1 MRVTV
6 DASVWLSALSPAER
20 EHRACA
26 TLIRTLVERRVPMHQ
41 PGLFIVEVC
50 ATMARR
56 THDRALAIEAG
67 RLALESPAMVMH
79 ELDHQLAAAAAEVA
93 ATCALRGADAV
104 YVATASKAA
113 STLLTLDHEVRERA
127 AARVDV
133 RTVSEWQD
141 VLR

>member
-1 MRVTV
+1 M

-20 EHRACA
+20 EHNACA
-26 TLIRTLVERRVPMHQ
+26 TLIRTLVKRRVPMHQ

-50 ATMARR
+50 ATVASR
-56 THDRALAIEAG
+56 TRDRALAIEAG
-67 RLALESPAMVMH
+67 RLALESPMMVMH

-104 YVATASKAA
+104 YVATASKAE
-113 STLLTLDHEVRERA
+113 STLLTLDREVLERA

-133 RTVSEWQD
+133 RTVSDWHD
-141 VLR
+141 LMR